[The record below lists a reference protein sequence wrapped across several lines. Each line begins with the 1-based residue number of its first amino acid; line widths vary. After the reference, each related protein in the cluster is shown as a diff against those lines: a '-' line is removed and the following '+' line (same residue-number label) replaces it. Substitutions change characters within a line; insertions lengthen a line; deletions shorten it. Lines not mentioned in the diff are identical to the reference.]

1 MNKPLVYMLKLLVCV
16 YLLIMINGN
25 IGDVFENKIKCTL
38 TDSEDTKVNNYH
50 RHELWILIF
59 NKKFPFTNNNF

>member
-1 MNKPLVYMLKLLVCV
+1 
-16 YLLIMINGN
+16 MINGN